1 MEIKNNKKS
10 SVNKIQNK
18 KQSFPPVFLEEFLDE
33 TTKKR
38 LLELKNKSSK

>member
-10 SVNKIQNK
+10 SVAKTQNK
-18 KQSFPPVFLEEFLDE
+18 KQSFPPVYLEDFLDE